1 MSRFLAATMFAFVG
15 LTMTTACGGGG
26 GGGSDANAEAVA
38 EANKVWNERC
48 VTCHGNDGSG
58 NGPGAAAL
66 AVKPRSF
73 KDPTW
78 QASVDDA
85 RIKKVIV
92 EGGKSVGL
100 NEAMA
105 PNPDLQG
112 KDAVLSELVTKIR
125 KQVQ

>member
-1 MSRFLAATMFAFVG
+1 MSRSRTLALSFVFVG
-15 LTMTTACGGGG
+15 LATACNGKG
-26 GGGSDANAEAVA
+26 DANAEAAA
-38 EANKVWNERC
+38 EAEKVWQERC
-48 VTCHGNDGSG
+48 VTCHGPDGGG

-78 QASVDDA
+78 QATTDNE

-92 EGGKSVGL
+92 EGGASVGL

-105 PNPDLQG
+105 PNPDL
-112 KDAVLSELVTKIR
+112 KDKPAVQDELVKKVR
-125 KQVQ
+125 KLAQ

>member
-1 MSRFLAATMFAFVG
+1 MIRTLAAVALFSLVG
-15 LTMTTACGGGG
+15 LTTACGGDKGG
-26 GGGSDANAEAVA
+26 GGNAEAVA

-73 KDPTW
+73 KDPGW
-78 QASVDDA
+78 QGSVDDD
-85 RIKKVIV
+85 RIRRVII
-92 EGGKSVGL
+92 EGGAAVGL

-105 PNPDLQG
+105 PNPDL
-112 KDAVLSELVTKIR
+112 KDKTAVVDELVKKIR
-125 KQVQ
+125 RQVQ

>member
-38 EANKVWNERC
+38 EANKV
-48 VTCHGNDGSG
+48 CHGNDGSG

>member
-1 MSRFLAATMFAFVG
+1 MIRSIALSSFVVVLLA
-15 LTMTTACGGGG
+15 ACGGDKGG
-26 GGGSDANAEAVA
+26 GGDAEAVA
-38 EANKVWNERC
+38 EANKVWQERC
-48 VTCHGNDGSG
+48 VTCHGNNGKGD
-58 NGPGAAAL
+58 GPGAAAL

-73 KDPTW
+73 SDPTW
-78 QASVDDA
+78 QASVDNE

-92 EGGKSVGL
+92 EGGASVGL

>member
-1 MSRFLAATMFAFVG
+1 MSRILPLSLALFV
-15 LTMTTACGGGG
+15 LSACGGGDSSG
-26 GGGSDANAEAVA
+26 ADAEAIA

-48 VTCHGNDGSG
+48 VTCHAADGSG
-58 NGPGAAAL
+58 TGPGAAAL

-92 EGGKSVGL
+92 EGGASVGL
-100 NEAMA
+100 DAAMA
-105 PNPDLQG
+105 PNPDL
-112 KDAVLSELVTKIR
+112 KDKPAVQDQLVKKVR
-125 KQVQ
+125 KLVQ

>member
-1 MSRFLAATMFAFVG
+1 MSRTLAVAMFCLVG
-15 LTMTTACGGGG
+15 LATACGDKGGG
-26 GGGSDANAEAVA
+26 GDAQAVA
-38 EANKVWNERC
+38 EATKVWNERC
-48 VTCHGNDGSG
+48 VTCHGADGSG
-58 NGPGAAAL
+58 NGPGATAL

-92 EGGKSVGL
+92 EGGASVGL

-105 PNPDLQG
+105 PNPDLAD
-112 KDAVLSELVTKIR
+112 KPAVVDELTKKIR
-125 KQVQ
+125 KLTQ

>member
-1 MSRFLAATMFAFVG
+1 MSRLLVSSLALVG
-15 LTMTTACGGGG
+15 LLSACGGGG
-26 GGGSDANAEAVA
+26 DKGGADAEAIA
-38 EANKVWNERC
+38 EANKVWTERC
-48 VTCHGNDGSG
+48 VTCHGDDGSG

-73 KDPTW
+73 KDPAW

-85 RIKKVIV
+85 RIKKVMV

-105 PNPDLQG
+105 ANPDLAD
-112 KDAVLSELVTKIR
+112 KPAVQDQLVKKIR
-125 KQVQ
+125 KLSQ

>member
-1 MSRFLAATMFAFVG
+1 MSRTLALTLFALVG
-15 LTMTTACGGGG
+15 VTTACGGKEGG
-26 GGGSDANAEAVA
+26 GANAEAVA

-73 KDPTW
+73 KDPNW
-78 QASVDDA
+78 QASADDA

-92 EGGKSVGL
+92 EGGASVGL

-105 PNPDLQG
+105 PNPDL
-112 KDAVLSELVTKIR
+112 KDKPAVQDELVKKIR
-125 KQVQ
+125 KMVQ